1 MSHKQP
7 PSFCFPSVL
16 EAQGNYP
23 WLFFIT
29 LTFFLSLYIY
39 SKVSQ
44 AISMRISYIINLW
57 GRMVSHCRGHY
68 LWWLPPPEET
78 SEGVASCQRWR
89 RNCARPAHSA
99 VLQASVCRSLMASQ
113 GCTRC
118 GGSQAVGGGEG
129 GRALM
134 AAAEEEE
141 EEECTL
147 ESKDEMWPR

>member
-1 MSHKQP
+1 MSYKQP
-7 PSFCFPSVL
+7 PSLCSPSAL
-16 EAQGNYP
+16 EAKENHP
-23 WLFFIT
+23 WLFSFIT
-29 LTFFLSLYIY
+29 LTFFLFLYIY

-44 AISMRISYIINLW
+44 AISMRISYIINLS

-68 LWWLPPPEET
+68 LWWLPPPAGT

-99 VLQASVCRSLMASQ
+99 VLRAWACRSLMASQ
-113 GCTRC
+113 ECTRC
-118 GGSQAVGGGEG
+118 GGSRAVGGGEG

-134 AAAEEEE
+134 AAAAG

-147 ESKDEMWPR
+147 ESKDEVWPH